1 MVYGGV
7 KKNDNGDIDDYR
19 GEIFSPRNI
28 GGYGVMNQV
37 TGNGT

>member
-1 MVYGGV
+1 MVSGEV

-19 GEIFSPRNI
+19 GEKNSPWTI

-37 TGNGT
+37 NGNGT